1 VEAERVMAKIQST
14 AGYSTRYV
22 QHHKMMNLARKIARS
37 GEHANHHDVLSRL
50 MIMEDPGLVQEWL
63 KNYAFCLQLDRLC
76 AVAQG
81 TAHDLTSRP
90 FKRANAPRSG
100 APAWG
105 SP

>member
-1 VEAERVMAKIQST
+1 VEAERVMAKVQST
-14 AGYSTRYV
+14 AVYRARYV

-37 GEHANHHDVLSRL
+37 GEYANHHGVLSRL
-50 MIMEDPGLVQEWL
+50 AIMEDRGLVQEWL

-76 AVAQG
+76 ALAQG
-81 TAHDLTSRP
+81 TAHVLTSRP
-90 FKRANAPRSG
+90 FKRAKAPRSD